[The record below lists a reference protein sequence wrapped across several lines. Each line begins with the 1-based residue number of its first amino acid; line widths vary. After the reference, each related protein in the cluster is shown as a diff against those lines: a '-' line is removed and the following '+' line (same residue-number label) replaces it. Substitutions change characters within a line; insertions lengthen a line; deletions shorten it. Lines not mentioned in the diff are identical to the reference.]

1 MIFLGTYS
9 KQDLF
14 LSSFP
19 FRSHRKNSTKP
30 QADELGVSFVASF
43 DAPKLEHLLIGSK
56 DAEICFLSLWFG
68 ASFLHK
74 YFWFGALAL
83 KSTNS
88 LFWTFLRSG
97 KTRCRWPLRDTRGN
111 CWLKTSS
118 NYPPTRL
125 FQGTS
130 LGTFWMPVWRVLF
143 LHPIGAFCKSCFI
156 KAGGWFLNLFSS
168 GESSESFSFR
178 KCFYTFSAF
187 WLWSSVVSV
196 LISPISDTVLR
207 HPDIWQN
214 FSRVDLGA
222 PLRQLGALFQRVL
235 GPTRLP
241 CGAQPNFWTKKRRL
255 GSILHSKW
263 LFDTYE
269 IFFGREKKFG
279 ISLHAPKASK
289 EVQKAFFGSFLE
301 RKNFALFPPKRLFRE
316 KEHQKLFAKKENTI
330 CVSWVRGFVRTAI
343 LRGKHRIPSD
353 LRS

>member
-43 DAPKLEHLLIGSK
+43 DAPMLEHLLIGSK
-56 DAEICFLSLWFG
+56 VAKICFLSLWFG
-68 ASFLHK
+68 ASFLHN

-88 LFWTFLRSG
+88 LFWIFLRSG

-143 LHPIGAFCKSCFI
+143 LHPTGAFCKSCFI

-178 KCFYTFSAF
+178 KSF
-187 WLWSSVVSV
+187 
-196 LISPISDTVLR
+196 IP
-207 HPDIWQN
+207 
-214 FSRVDLGA
+214 SR
-222 PLRQLGALFQRVL
+222 P
-235 GPTRLP
+235 
-241 CGAQPNFWTKKRRL
+241 
-255 GSILHSKW
+255 
-263 LFDTYE
+263 
-269 IFFGREKKFG
+269 
-279 ISLHAPKASK
+279 
-289 EVQKAFFGSFLE
+289 FGSD
-301 RKNFALFPPKRLFRE
+301 
-316 KEHQKLFAKKENTI
+316 Q
-330 CVSWVRGFVRTAI
+330 V
-343 LRGKHRIPSD
+343 
-353 LRS
+353 